1 MKPKDII
8 GAGEFKVK
16 CLRILDEV
24 YTSRTEIVITK
35 RGKPVARLLPAGDDA
50 PPSFGRMKGTAEVL
64 GDLIAPTGENWDAD
78 A

>member
-16 CLRILDEV
+16 CLHILDEV
-24 YTSRTEIVITK
+24 YTSRREIVITK
-35 RGKPVARLLPAGDDA
+35 RGKPVARLLPADDA
-50 PPSFGRMKGTAEVL
+50 VVPSFGRMKGSAEVL
-64 GDLIAPTGENWDAD
+64 GDLIAPIGDEWDAD